1 MIHPHPRYNGVETF
15 VRYGVMDYPD
25 SMRRLIESLS
35 ALPGVGRRGAERF
48 AFFMLFE
55 DTEAAKEIADAI
67 REMLAKAVVCSKC
80 RNIAESDP
88 CWICGDQKRN
98 RRLLCVVESP
108 NDVMAVERSGVFDG
122 LYFVL
127 GALSFPE
134 DEESSSLDEL
144 RRHVLE
150 EGIEEVIVA
159 TSPTTLG
166 DVTALRLKNLLEGT
180 SVKVSRIA
188 KGVPEG
194 AAVRFASP
202 LVLRDAFRRRVDA

>member
-1 MIHPHPRYNGVETF
+1 
-15 VRYGVMDYPD
+15 MDYPD

-55 DTEAAKEIADAI
+55 SPEAARRLADAI
-67 REMLAKAVVCSKC
+67 EEVLSKAVVCSKC

-88 CWICGDQKRN
+88 CWICSDPKRN
-98 RRLLCVVESP
+98 RSLLCIVESP
-108 NDVMAVERSGVFDG
+108 NDVMAIERSSVYDG

-127 GALSFPE
+127 GTLPSIQEEE
-134 DEESSSLDEL
+134 DSSLEEL
-144 RRHVLE
+144 RRYVSE
-150 EGIEEVIVA
+150 AGIEEVIVA

-166 DVTALRLKNLLEGT
+166 DVAALKVKKLLEGT

-188 KGVPEG
+188 KGMPEG
-194 AAVRFASP
+194 AAVKFASP
-202 LVLRDAFRRRVDA
+202 LVLRDAFKRRVDA